1 MQDTKNLN
9 HSKYY
14 IVGKA
19 IVFAT
24 KAHAGQKRKGTD
36 IPYIT
41 HPLEAAIIVATMT
54 ADPNIIAAAVLH
66 DVMEDAK
73 IKKEELTREF
83 NDIVCD
89 LVAGES
95 ENKREH
101 LPASETWV
109 VRKQETLDHLKEAEL
124 PSKLVALRDK
134 LSNIRAMRKD
144 YELYGDEL
152 WDRFNQK
159 DSNKQG
165 WYYRTLANI
174 LDDLKEY
181 DAWQEYNNHVLEL
194 FGEG

>member
-1 MQDTKNLN
+1 VQNAKSLN
-9 HSKYY
+9 HSKYA
-14 IVGKA
+14 IVGEA
-19 IVFAT
+19 VAFAT

-73 IKKEELTREF
+73 ITKEELLREF
-83 NDIVCD
+83 NDIICD

-95 ENKREH
+95 ENKREN

-109 VRKQETLDHLKEAEL
+109 LRKQETLDHLKQAEL
-124 PSKLVALRDK
+124 PAKLVALGDK
-134 LSNIRAMRKD
+134 LSNIRAMRND
-144 YELYGDEL
+144 YELYGDKL
-152 WDRFNQK
+152 WNRFNQK

-174 LDDLKEY
+174 LDDLSGY
-181 DAWQEYNNHVLEL
+181 DAWQEYNNHVLKL

>member
-1 MQDTKNLN
+1 MQNAKSLN
-9 HSKYY
+9 HSKYA
-14 IVGKA
+14 IVGEA
-19 IVFAT
+19 VAFAT

-124 PSKLVALRDK
+124 PSKLVALGDK

-181 DAWQEYNNHVLEL
+181 DAWKEYRNLVSEL
-194 FGEG
+194 FGES

>member
-9 HSKYY
+9 HSKYA

-19 IVFAT
+19 IAFAT

-124 PSKLVALRDK
+124 PSKLVALGDK

>member
-1 MQDTKNLN
+1 MQNAKSLN
-9 HSKYY
+9 HSKYA
-14 IVGKA
+14 IVGEA
-19 IVFAT
+19 VAFAT

-73 IKKEELTREF
+73 ITKEELLREF
-83 NDIVCD
+83 NDIICD

-95 ENKREH
+95 ENKREN
-101 LPASETWV
+101 LPARETWV
-109 VRKQETLDHLKEAEL
+109 LRKQETLDHLKQAEL
-124 PSKLVALRDK
+124 PAKLVALGDK
-134 LSNIRAMRKD
+134 LSNIRAMRND
-144 YELYGDEL
+144 YELYGDKL
-152 WDRFNQK
+152 WNRFNQK

-174 LDDLKEY
+174 LDDLSGY
-181 DAWQEYNNHVLEL
+181 DAWQEYNNHVLKL

>member
-1 MQDTKNLN
+1 MQNSKSLN
-9 HSKYY
+9 HLKYA

-19 IVFAT
+19 IAFAT
-24 KAHAGQKRKGTD
+24 KAHAGQMRKGTE

-54 ADPNIIAAAVLH
+54 EDPNIIAAAVLH

-73 IKKEELTREF
+73 TKKEELSREF
-83 NDIVCD
+83 NNIICD

-109 VRKQETLDHLKEAEL
+109 VRKQETLDHLKQAEL
-124 PSKLVALRDK
+124 PSKLVALGDK

-181 DAWQEYNNHVLEL
+181 DAWQEYNNLVLKL

>member
-1 MQDTKNLN
+1 MQNTKSLN
-9 HSKYY
+9 YSKYA

-19 IVFAT
+19 IAFAT
-24 KAHAGQKRKGTD
+24 KAHAGQNRKGTD

-54 ADPNIIAAAVLH
+54 EDPNIIAAAVLH

-83 NDIVCD
+83 NDIICD

-95 ENKREH
+95 ENKREN

-109 VRKQETLDHLKEAEL
+109 VRKQETLDHLKKAEL
-124 PSKLVALRDK
+124 PSKLVALGDK

>member
-1 MQDTKNLN
+1 MQNAKSLN
-9 HSKYY
+9 HSKYA
-14 IVGKA
+14 IVGEA
-19 IVFAT
+19 VAFAT

-73 IKKEELTREF
+73 ITKEELLREF
-83 NDIVCD
+83 NDIICD

-95 ENKREH
+95 ENKREN

-109 VRKQETLDHLKEAEL
+109 LRKQETLDHLKQAEL
-124 PSKLVALRDK
+124 PAKLVALGDK
-134 LSNIRAMRKD
+134 LSNIRAMRND
-144 YELYGDEL
+144 YELYGDKL

-174 LDDLKEY
+174 LDDLSGY
-181 DAWQEYNNHVLEL
+181 DAWQEYNNHVLQL